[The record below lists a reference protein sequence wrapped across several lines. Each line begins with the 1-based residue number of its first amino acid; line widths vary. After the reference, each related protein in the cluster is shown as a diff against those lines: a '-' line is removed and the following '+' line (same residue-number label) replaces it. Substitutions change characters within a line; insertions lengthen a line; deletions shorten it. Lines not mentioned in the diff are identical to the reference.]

1 MYVLLCVCCLQVRC
15 KLAAVL
21 LAQHDYSGCQQHLAV
36 ASQQDADEADK
47 EMLLSVLQKLE
58 VTWPHL

>member
-1 MYVLLCVCCLQVRC
+1 MCVVVAVAWQVRC

-21 LAQHDYSGCQQHLAV
+21 LAQHDYDGCQEQLAAAAQQE
-36 ASQQDADEADK
+36 ASEDDK
-47 EMLLSVLQKLE
+47 TMLLSVLQKLH